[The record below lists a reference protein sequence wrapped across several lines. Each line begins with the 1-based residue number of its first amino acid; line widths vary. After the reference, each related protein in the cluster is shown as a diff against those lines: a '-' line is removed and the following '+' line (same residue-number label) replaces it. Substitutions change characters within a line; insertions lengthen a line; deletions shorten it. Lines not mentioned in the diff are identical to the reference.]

1 MIYINEVAVNV
12 IKFNGGEIQVNI
24 NNISLDTIKN
34 KKVCVRANI
43 KNSEDIFALV
53 QTKNI
58 LDKHKPSNVFLYL
71 PRIPYA
77 QSDRAMTQHECS
89 GLKVFAKI
97 INDLN
102 FDSVHVDDPHSDVS
116 EALINNIVIKEQHEC
131 LLPFKDIIKQTHSYL
146 ISPDGGALKKI
157 YKSSKALQLPVIEAS
172 KQRDVTTGAITGTS
186 VNANGVNLEGTSV
199 VILDDILDGGRT
211 FIELAKVL
219 KEEYKVK
226 QVDLYITHGI
236 FAKGFDLP
244 FIDNYYVYHL
254 WKREDDIP
262 FNVTSVSLF

>member
-1 MIYINEVAVNV
+1 MIYINELPVNI
-12 IKFNGGEIQVNI
+12 IKFNGGEIQVNLK
-24 NNISLDTIKN
+24 NISLDTIKN

-43 KNSEDIFALV
+43 KTQDDIFALI
-53 QTKNI
+53 QTKSI
-58 LDKHKPSNVFLYL
+58 LDKHKPSGVFLYL

-89 GLKVFAKI
+89 GLKIFATI
-97 INDLN
+97 LNSLN
-102 FDSVHVDDPHSDVS
+102 FESVHVDDPHSDVS
-116 EALINNIVIKEQHEC
+116 EALINNIIIKHQSEC
-131 LLPFKDIIKQTHSYL
+131 ILPFKDIIKNTHSYI

-157 YKSSKALQLPVIEAS
+157 YKCSEALQLPVIEAS
-172 KQRDVTTGAITGTS
+172 KQRDVTTGSVTRTS
-186 VNANGVNLEGTSV
+186 VNANGVNLEGTTV
-199 VILDDILDGGRT
+199 LIVDDILDGGRT

-254 WKREDDIP
+254 WKKENDIP
-262 FNVTSVSLF
+262 FNVTSISLF

>member
-1 MIYINEVAVNV
+1 MIYINEYPVNV
-12 IKFNGGEIQVNI
+12 IKFNGGEIQVNL
-24 NNISLDTIKN
+24 NNINLNNIKN
-34 KKVCVRANI
+34 KKVCITAHI
-43 KNSEDIFALV
+43 KNQEDIFALI
-53 QTKNI
+53 QTKTI
-58 LDKHKPSNVFLYL
+58 LDKHKPSSVVLYL

-77 QSDRAMTQHECS
+77 QSDRAMTQYECS
-89 GLKVFAKI
+89 GLKVFAQI
-97 INDLN
+97 LNSLN
-102 FDSVHVDDPHSDVS
+102 FSSVHVDDPHSDVS
-116 EALINNIVIKEQHEC
+116 EALINNIVIKEQYEC
-131 LLPFKDIIKQTHSYL
+131 VKPFNSIIKQKHQYL

-157 YKSSKALQLPVIEAS
+157 YKSAKALQLPVIEAS

-199 VILDDILDGGRT
+199 LILDDILDGGRT

-254 WKREDDIP
+254 WDKGTEIP
-262 FNVTSVSLF
+262 KNINYSSLF